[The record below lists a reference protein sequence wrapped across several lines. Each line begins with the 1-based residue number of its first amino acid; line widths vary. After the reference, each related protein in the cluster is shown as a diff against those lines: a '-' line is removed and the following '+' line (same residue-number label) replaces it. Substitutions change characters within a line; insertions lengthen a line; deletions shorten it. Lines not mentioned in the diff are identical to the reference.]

1 MDADRTQ
8 PTLIARLRNVHDV
21 VAWSEFD
28 EKYRELIL
36 RYCRARGLQHSD
48 CEDVRQIVMLELAR
62 TLPDFRYSAERGKFR
77 NYLGRVV
84 LHVITRHVWRRPRGG
99 DSTPDDANL
108 IADATELDAQWEQE
122 WIDHH
127 YRLAMSTI
135 QSMHDSRTLAVFERL
150 AAGDSVAD
158 VARRFALSEP
168 AVHKVKQRIRDE
180 LKERIAA
187 QIRDEDEPERHSEG

>member
-1 MDADRTQ
+1 VQ
-8 PTLIARLRNVHDV
+8 DV
-21 VAWSEFD
+21 AAWSEFD
-28 EKYRELIL
+28 AKYRDLIV

-62 TLPDFRYSAERGKFR
+62 TLPDFHYRSERGKFR

-84 LHVITRHVWRRPRGG
+84 LHVITRHVWRRARAAGEAAE
-99 DSTPDDANL
+99 DAA
-108 IADATELDAQWEQE
+108 ADAAAVAMDADDLDAQWEQE

-127 YRLAMSTI
+127 YRLAMSAI
-135 QSMHDSRTLAVFERL
+135 QSTHDARTLAVFDRL
-150 AAGDSVAD
+150 AAGELVTE
-158 VARRFALSEP
+158 VARRFGLSEP

-187 QIRDEDEPERHSEG
+187 QIRDEDEPDRHSGA